1 MYEPP
6 HFREHSLA
14 PMHAL
19 IRDNPLGLLISAGAG
34 GLLANPIPFILDD
47 EGEKGTLRCHLARA
61 NPQWQA
67 LRDGAEALV
76 VFQGPDRYITP
87 AWYPQKAVD
96 GKVVPTWNYA
106 VVQARGPASIIEDAA
121 WLLAHVSALSDA
133 NEAGRPEP
141 WAVSDAPD
149 DYVAAQLRGIVGIE
163 IRIASLVGKFKA
175 SQNRPAADR
184 QGVAD
189 GLAAEGDARSLAMR
203 DLVKTRNGL

>member
-6 HFREHSLA
+6 HFREQGLA

-19 IRDNPLGLLISAGAG
+19 IRENPLGLLVSAGAG
-34 GLLANPIPFILDD
+34 GLLANPIPFILHD

-76 VFQGPDRYITP
+76 IFQGSDRYITP
-87 AWYPQKAVD
+87 SWYAQKPVD

-106 VVQARGPASIIEDAA
+106 IVQARGAASIIEDAA
-121 WLLAHVSALSDA
+121 WLLAHVSALSDT
-133 NEAGRPEP
+133 NEAGRAEP
-141 WAVSDAPD
+141 WAVTDAPA
-149 DYVAAQLRGIVGIE
+149 DYVAAQLKGIVGIE
-163 IRIASLVGKFKA
+163 IRIASLSGKFKA

-184 QGVAD
+184 QGVVN
-189 GLAAEGDARSLAMR
+189 GLGHEGDPRALAMR
-203 DLVKTRNGL
+203 DLVKARNVL